1 MDVRYINMS
10 DKNQFDVAKIALLAR
25 LDLTKEEEESL
36 HKDME
41 GIVGYIDMLS
51 ELDVEGVE
59 PTAHAVPLTNVCR
72 DDVAKESFSR
82 DAMLANAPDTVDEE
96 LIKVHQVL

>member
-1 MDVRYINMS
+1 MS
-10 DKNQFDVAKIALLAR
+10 AKNQFDVAKIALLAR
-25 LDLTKEEEESL
+25 LDLKKEEEELL

-72 DDVAKESFSR
+72 DDIEKESFPR
-82 DAMLANAPDTVDEE
+82 DTMLENAPDTIDDE
-96 LIKVHQVL
+96 LIKVHQVIDA

>member
-1 MDVRYINMS
+1 MS
-10 DKNQFDVAKIALLAR
+10 DKTQFDVAKIAQLAR
-25 LDLTKEEEESL
+25 LELKKDEAEQL

-72 DDVAKESFSR
+72 EDVETESFPR
-82 DAMLANAPDTVDEE
+82 EAMLENAPDLVDDE
-96 LIKVHQVL
+96 LIKVHQVIDSH

>member
-1 MDVRYINMS
+1 MS
-10 DKNQFDVAKIALLAR
+10 AENQFDVAKIALLAR
-25 LDLTKEEEESL
+25 LDLKKKEEELL

-41 GIVGYIDMLS
+41 GIVGYINMLS

-72 DDVAKESFSR
+72 EDIAKDSFPR
-82 DAMLANAPDTVDEE
+82 DAMLANAPDLVDEE
-96 LIKVHQVL
+96 LIKVHQVVDEH